1 MSSSKPTKHTA
12 ISTLQRVS
20 RLAEIEMTTEAHL
33 IFNAT
38 AAVDRPP
45 RKSPAP
51 VSIRFSEKQKSQ
63 LKIEADGQPLGVYV
77 RSRLFDDDGALRPHR
92 VRPVDDPKALAQ
104 VLGNL
109 GQSNLAN
116 NLNQLT
122 KLAYTGALPV
132 SPEICEELTHACRE
146 VSEMRAML
154 VKALGLRGRR

>member
-1 MSSSKPTKHTA
+1 
-12 ISTLQRVS
+12 
-20 RLAEIEMTTEAHL
+20 MTTEAHL
-33 IFNAT
+33 LFNAI
-38 AAVDRPP
+38 ANADRLP

-77 RSRLFDDDGALRPHR
+77 RSRLFDGNGALRPHR

-104 VLGNL
+104 VLGRL

-116 NLNQLT
+116 NLNQMT
-122 KLAYTGALPV
+122 KLAHSGALPV
-132 SPEICEELTHACRE
+132 TPEMCEQLSEACQAVLE
-146 VSEMRAML
+146 IRAML